1 VRIEDYSFGRIVVDA
16 HVYTKDL
23 IILPGHIVPGWWR
36 REGHSLAIEDLEA
49 VLEAQPEILIVGSG
63 AYERLQVPEATR
75 QALAERRIE
84 LLVAPTA
91 RACELYGELCGPRRA
106 AAALH
111 LTC

>member
-1 VRIEDYSFGRIVVDA
+1 MRIEDYSFGRIVVDS

-23 IILPGHIVPGWWR
+23 IILPGRIVPGWWR
-36 REGHSLAIEDLEA
+36 REGHSLSIEDLEA
-49 VLEAQPEILIVGSG
+49 VLEAQPEVLVVGTG
-63 AYERLQVPEATR
+63 AYGRMQVSEPTR
-75 QALAERRIE
+75 QALAEHNIE

-91 RACELYGELCGPRRA
+91 RACELHNELCGEQRV